1 MAVQAALLQVCLVLL
16 LPLACLYDVQSC
28 GPLRACAGFYT
39 GNEEVFLPSN
49 VLFRMGGAACLMST
63 R

>member
-1 MAVQAALLQVCLVLL
+1 MAVQAALLQGYLVLL
-16 LPLACLYDVQSC
+16 LSLACLYNAQNC
-28 GPLRACAGFYT
+28 GPPLACAGFYT

>member
-1 MAVQAALLQVCLVLL
+1 MAVQAALLHMCFVLL
-16 LPLACLYDVQSC
+16 LTPACPHNVQSC
-28 GPLRACAGFYT
+28 GPPLACAGFYT